1 MDIGALVLRTISV
14 KEAALALGITPRAV
28 TYRLDKGQLKGTL
41 GKNDFGVP
49 EWRVYPNKEILNG
62 LNQAGSPAAGG
73 DINFEPGDVVDAES
87 IDAETAQETEADET
101 LGQRPSAND
110 FHALVEACVRPL
122 VEEVKAQALA
132 LAEKDKIIED
142 QGRQLRLLPDFQ
154 RQAEEQRRL
163 AEEERKAAELRAVEV
178 QALNKQVA
186 AMEEEKQQLEAK
198 ASEATALAADLQML
212 KTKVEEL
219 QKPWWKRWLSSSDG
233 GTN

>member
-1 MDIGALVLRTISV
+1 MDIGAAILRTISV
-14 KEAALALGITPRAV
+14 KEAAIALGITPRAV

-62 LNQAGSPAAGG
+62 LNQAGSTAAGGG
-73 DINFEPGDVVDAES
+73 DINFEPSYVVDAES
-87 IDAETAQETEADET
+87 IDAETAQESESDET
-101 LGQRPSAND
+101 IGQRPSAND

-122 VEEVKAQALA
+122 VDEVKAQALA
-132 LAEKDKIIED
+132 LAEKDKIIEE

-186 AMEEEKQQLEAK
+186 AMEEEKQRLEAK
-198 ASEATALAADLQML
+198 AGEATALSADLQIL

-219 QKPWWKRWLSSSDG
+219 QKPWWRKLLPPGD
-233 GTN
+233 N